1 MAITYIQAET
11 PSICRSRMRLSN
23 MQVMRKC
30 RPQLMEYHME
40 STFLGSCY
48 AEVSQSSCARVSD
61 ASIAPLNL

>member
-1 MAITYIQAET
+1 
-11 PSICRSRMRLSN
+11 MRLSY

-48 AEVSQSSCARVSD
+48 AEVSQGSCTRVSN
-61 ASIAPLNL
+61 ASIAPLNYELLACGAVQRRRSQS